1 MIQGKNGGTY
11 GLPYRALRVA
21 GIENL
26 LCAGMMITSDRRAHM
41 STRNT
46 VSCMAQ
52 GQAAGAAAALCAAK
66 KCGTRDL
73 PYRDL
78 RQALQQ
84 AGVYLEG

>member
-1 MIQGKNGGTY
+1 
-11 GLPYRALRVA
+11 
-21 GIENL
+21 
-26 LCAGMMITSDRRAHM
+26 M

-52 GQAAGAAAALCAAK
+52 GQAAGTAAALCAAR
-66 KCGTRDL
+66 KCGTREL
-73 PYRDL
+73 PYKDL